1 MKLLN
6 LDPSKS
12 VQKLKGA
19 APVRSLQVQVPYNQI
34 HLRAGHRIQ
43 HKHWQ
48 ILRKAVL
55 LTLLTC
61 VCFFLDQQVTNTLAF
76 LTRRYEQLD
85 LN

>member
-12 VQKLKGA
+12 LSRSSRDLLVQL
-19 APVRSLQVQVPYNQI
+19 LQVQVPYNQI

-48 ILRKAVL
+48 ILRKGV
-55 LTLLTC
+55 LLTC
-61 VCFFLDQQVTNTLAF
+61 VSFMLDQHLYF
-76 LTRRYEQLD
+76 
-85 LN
+85 